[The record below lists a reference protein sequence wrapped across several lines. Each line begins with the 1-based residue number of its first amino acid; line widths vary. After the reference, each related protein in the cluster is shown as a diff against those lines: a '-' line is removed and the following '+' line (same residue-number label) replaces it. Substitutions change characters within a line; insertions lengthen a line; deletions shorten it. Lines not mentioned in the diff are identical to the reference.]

1 MSITKI
7 RKRYEDNGYIVY
19 APEDEIVF
27 CNYCG
32 NPVFSGMTTR
42 DVDLCVHEECFS
54 DYMNETYGEGKWK
67 AIDELPDYN
76 FPDDDGYGGYYVYLD
91 KDNEWIGTGIFYTEW
106 FDEYD
111 VEWSYDKRLPRNTY
125 KFYVNRD
132 DNGNIVSIK
141 AYIGTD
147 NYGND
152 YYEIFENP
160 IEDEIKWEVNE

>member
-19 APEDEIVF
+19 APEDKMTF
-27 CNYCG
+27 CDVCG
-32 NPVFSGMTTR
+32 KPVLCGMTT
-42 DVDLCVHEECFS
+42 DDGDFYTHENCFEK
-54 DYMNETYGEGKWK
+54 YMNNEYGKGKWK
-67 AIDELPDYN
+67 AIDEFPDY
-76 FPDDDGYGGYYVYLD
+76 DYSGDDGYGGYYCYLND
-91 KDNEWIGTGIFYTEW
+91 NNEWNGTGIYYTEW
-106 FDEYD
+106 EDNFDA
-111 VEWSYDKRLPRNTY
+111 EWSYEKVSKITY
-125 KFYVNRD
+125 KFHVNRD

-160 IEDEIKWEVNE
+160 TEDEIKWEVNE